1 MAEGLPEEANG
12 IGNSRINDRD
22 GNMLIAVNSSHVH
35 FPGGP
40 FPAKIWMPTNQIR
53 VVSARELVHTYPANK
68 VRVQLRHLGVYIK
81 RELSSLPSHSG

>member
-22 GNMLIAVNSSHVH
+22 GNMPFAVNSSRVH

-40 FPAKIWMPTNQIR
+40 FPAKFGCQPIKLELYP
-53 VVSARELVHTYPANK
+53 LVHTYPANK
-68 VRVQLRHLGVYIK
+68 VRVQLRHLGVYK
-81 RELSSLPSHSG
+81 GS